1 MNAMLI
7 FPKHMEFNMRNDI
20 LEYLQNEV
28 YSRCKKPSNRFGM
41 GCYSHIKAVVKNS
54 ALLAQKYN
62 ADMEIVLIA
71 AWLHDIASVTDY
83 ALYEDHHLHG
93 AKIAYDILS
102 KLEYEESKIKQVQ
115 HCILNHRGSVQN
127 NKRCI
132 EEICVADADAIS
144 HFDGV
149 PSLLH
154 FAFVEKKMSLEEGIQ
169 SVKEKLERSFCKLSP
184 QSKEYYKAKYLH
196 VMEVLGA

>member
-1 MNAMLI
+1 
-7 FPKHMEFNMRNDI
+7 MRNDI